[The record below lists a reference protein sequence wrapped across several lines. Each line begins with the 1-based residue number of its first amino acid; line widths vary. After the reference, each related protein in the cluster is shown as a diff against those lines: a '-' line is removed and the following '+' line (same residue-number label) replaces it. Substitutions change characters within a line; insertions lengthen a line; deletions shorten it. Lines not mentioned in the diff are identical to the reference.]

1 MNEVFIMSPRSG
13 RSTNFALAVFMNNV
27 GKVLSLGATSRIMQL
42 DSNHRRSLNRTA
54 EIKRGFRF
62 WLVYTIAW
70 LPYAVSYVA
79 IFIQQGSS
87 IRSAISDASSNIIS
101 AAVLGLGVL
110 WICRRL
116 PWPIRRRPWF
126 FGIHLIL
133 AALYAV
139 LWVSTVSTI
148 FTLLK
153 TIEVGKWTPIFLN
166 SWALQWELFSGLMI
180 YATLASVAYIL
191 QVTANLRDEER
202 RAKGMEL
209 RAARA
214 EALQMQTELTALR
227 AKLNPHFLFNT
238 LHTLMALVRDNHAE
252 AEAAIERF
260 SAMLRY
266 VLRWETG
273 AGAMEFA
280 LGETLFEDEWRFAQD
295 YLALEH
301 LRLGDRLEVIT
312 KIDPGAFETRLP
324 QFSLQP
330 LIENAI
336 KHSVSPRARGGRI
349 CITASMSD
357 VDLIVEVSDD
367 GPGAVSTQVEE
378 SHGLGLRLIHK
389 TLTTLYEGR
398 AKFDIE
404 TSPDKGFSVRLRIP
418 QERRAGAAVSSKA

>member
-1 MNEVFIMSPRSG
+1 MRSD
-13 RSTNFALAVFMNNV
+13 L
-27 GKVLSLGATSRIMQL
+27 
-42 DSNHRRSLNRTA
+42 NHRSHLSSSSQ
-54 EIKRGFRF
+54 EKRRVRF

-70 LPYAVSYVA
+70 LPYAASYVA
-79 IFIQQGSS
+79 IFLQEGSS
-87 IRSAISDASSNIIS
+87 VRSAISDASSNVVS
-101 AAVLGLGVL
+101 AAILGLGVL

-116 PWPIRRRPWF
+116 PWSIYRRPWF
-126 FGIHLIL
+126 FGVHVVL
-133 AALYAV
+133 ATLYAM
-139 LWVSTVSTI
+139 LWVSTVSAI

-153 TIEVGKWTPIFLN
+153 TIEVGQWTLIVLR
-166 SWALQWELFSGLMI
+166 SYALQWELFSGLMI
-180 YATLASVAYIL
+180 YATLASIAYVL

-202 RAKGMEL
+202 RAKEMEL

-273 AGAMEFA
+273 AGVLEFA
-280 LGETLFEDEWRFAQD
+280 QGETQFEDEWRFAQD
-295 YLALEH
+295 YLTLER
-301 LRLGDRLEVIT
+301 LRLGDRLRVT
-312 KIDPGAFETRLP
+312 TTIDPAAFETRLP

-336 KHSVSPRARGGRI
+336 KHSVSPRAGGGKI
-349 CITASMSD
+349 SIAASMSNG
-357 VDLIVEVSDD
+357 DLIVEVSDD
-367 GPGAVSTQVEE
+367 GSGAVSAQLED
-378 SHGLGLRLIHK
+378 SRGLGLRLIQT

-398 AKFDIE
+398 AKFAVE
-404 TSPDKGFSVRLRIP
+404 TSPDQGFSVRLTIP
-418 QERRAGAAVSSKA
+418 QARCEGAVSIVKGASNSTTE